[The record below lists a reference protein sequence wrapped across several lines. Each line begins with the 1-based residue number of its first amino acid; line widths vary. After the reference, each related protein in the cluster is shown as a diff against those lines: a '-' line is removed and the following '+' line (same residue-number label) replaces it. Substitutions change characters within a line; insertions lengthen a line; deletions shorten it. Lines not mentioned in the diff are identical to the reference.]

1 MNEDYVSLEVA
12 RLLKEKGFDWK
23 CENRFVEK
31 IPGTEREE
39 WDEDECAYVTKTNCN
54 IYPKP
59 TLYMAQKWLRET
71 KNIHIDVYR
80 NAGGWL
86 YNLTK
91 ADNGTLIAEGKS
103 LGPNNGRSSDTYEEV
118 LCAGILYALKEK

>member
-1 MNEDYVSLEVA
+1 MNEDYVSFEVA
-12 RLLKEKGFDWK
+12 KLLKEKGFDSHYSTHFYKNNKLECYIEDRKKYWLQK
-23 CENRFVEK
+23 
-31 IPGTEREE
+31 
-39 WDEDECAYVTKTNCN
+39 DEYAA
-54 IYPKP
+54 P

-91 ADNGTLIAEGKS
+91 ADNGTLITEGKS
-103 LGPNNGRSSDTYEEV
+103 LGPNNGKSWGTYEEV
-118 LCAGILYALKEK
+118 LCAGILYALKSI